1 MTQKHLLIVDDD
13 EKLRRLLDQYLTRS
27 GFLVTEAENPVQAQE
42 LLQLFSFDAIVMD
55 VMMPVQNG
63 VEYTKELRQ
72 KGLQTPI
79 LMLTAMW
86 DTNNRISGLEA
97 GADDYLSK
105 PFDPKELLLRLKN
118 LLKHQIIPNK
128 EISFGEFSYT
138 DGRLFKFGKRVDLT
152 TSEQTLL
159 ETLVQSV
166 NIPVSREELARQ
178 THTQSGRTI
187 DVQITRLRRKIE
199 KDLKHPL
206 WIQTVRG
213 KGYKLVAS

>member
-1 MTQKHLLIVDDD
+1 MTQRHLLIVDDD

-27 GFLVTEAENPVQAQE
+27 GFIVTEAENPFQAQE
-42 LLQLFSFDAIVMD
+42 LLKLFSFDAIVMD
-55 VMMPVQNG
+55 VMMPLQNG

-105 PFDPKELLLRLKN
+105 PFDPKELVLRLNN
-118 LLKHQIIPNK
+118 LLKHQQPLPQ
-128 EISFGEFSYT
+128 ELHFDDFSYVN
-138 DGRLFKFGKRVDLT
+138 GRLLKDGKEVNLT
-152 TSEQTLL
+152 TSERALFKIL
-159 ETLVQSV
+159 AHSV
-166 NIPVSREELARQ
+166 NIPVSRDELARQ
-178 THTQSGRTI
+178 TQTTSVRTI
-187 DVQITRLRRKIE
+187 DVQITRLRRKLE
-199 KDLKHPL
+199 QDLKHPV

-213 KGYKLVAS
+213 KGYKLVVS